1 MAADT
6 RALERRTK
14 GRQVPGEAYLR
25 KRPGS
30 PHWQISFRIDD
41 YRVRESAGTEDKLEA
56 AKLADLRWKEVWREV
71 KLGEIAPGQMTLAEA
86 FLRFH
91 NEVAQHS
98 AYGMRGQRYHMKV
111 LAQAIGHGTF
121 LADLDDRRI
130 NEAVQWMRSRVA
142 APGRPAELSGSTI
155 NRYLTTLNVVCTRAQ
170 KLWGIEV
177 GAWTKASHALKE
189 PGGREVF
196 LTHEQAH
203 VLLTEASGH
212 LRPILLM
219 ELMTGLRLRNVV
231 EMDWNTISLDLARAI
246 LIQKGDR
253 RLTVS
258 LPPPAVELLTRI
270 EPDQI
275 KRTGPVF
282 WFGNPAVGCECPR
295 CKNVRYTGQ
304 PIRSVK
310 RTFATA
316 IADAGL
322 MDLPAG
328 RLRFH
333 DLRHTYASWLLAE
346 CSDLRIVQEALGH
359 KNIATTAR
367 YAHLLPGRK
376 EAAVSASAD
385 KLMSG
390 VADPSGHKKSTEG
403 IEEPRNRNRI
413 KRLG

>member
-1 MAADT
+1 M
-6 RALERRTK
+6 
-14 GRQVPGEAYLR
+14 
-25 KRPGS
+25 
-30 PHWQISFRIDD
+30 H
-41 YRVRESAGTEDKLEA
+41 
-56 AKLADLRWKEVWREV
+56 
-71 KLGEIAPGQMTLAEA
+71 LGEIAPGQMTLAES

-91 NEVAQHS
+91 QEVGQHS

-111 LAQAIGHGTF
+111 LAQAIGHGTL
-121 LADLDDRRI
+121 LANLDDRRV
-130 NEAVQWMRSRVA
+130 NEAVQWMRSRIA
-142 APGRPAELSGSTI
+142 KPGRPAELSGSTI
-155 NRYLTTLNVVCTRAQ
+155 NRYLTTLNVVCARAR

-177 GAWTKASHALKE
+177 GQWTKAGHSMKE
-189 PGGREVF
+189 PEGRDVF
-196 LTHEQAH
+196 LTHDQAH
-203 VLLTEASGH
+203 ALLAEASGH
-212 LRPILLM
+212 LKPILLM

-231 EMDWNTISLDLARAI
+231 EMDWGTISLDLARAI

-258 LPPPAVELLTRI
+258 LPPPAIELLTRI
-270 EPDQI
+270 EPDQT
-275 KRTGPVF
+275 KRVGPVF
-282 WFGNPAVGCECPR
+282 WFGNPSAACDCPR
-295 CKNVRYTGQ
+295 CNNDRYHGQ

-316 IADAGL
+316 IFDAKL
-322 MDLPAG
+322 TDLPSG

-376 EAAVSASAD
+376 EAAVSASAA

-390 VADPSGHKKSTEG
+390 APDSSGHKKSTVDSA
-403 IEEPRNRNRI
+403 EPRKRNRI
-413 KRLG
+413 NRVG